1 MLAPIGE
8 KDEVLEVGFGA
19 GFGFARRVGV
29 AGGAEDG
36 VSLLS
41 PLGATEGLEEAE
53 GVDLIIASIASR
65 SSRSR
70 SKGRSSPSDWEP
82 VQTAHGLRL
91 APQFPN
97 SDMNQANISGHGD
110 VLVKS
115 SQNDF

>member
-36 VSLLS
+36 SLLS

-53 GVDLIIASIASR
+53 GVDLIIASVISVSIKR
-65 SSRSR
+65 EVLSF
-70 SKGRSSPSDWEP
+70 
-82 VQTAHGLRL
+82 RL
-91 APQFPN
+91 GACPDRPRTPEVLATQFPN
-97 SDMNQANISGHGD
+97 SDMNQANVSGHGD

>member
-29 AGGAEDG
+29 AGGAEEG
-36 VSLLS
+36 VSILP

-82 VQTAHGLRL
+82 VPDSGGAR
-91 APQFPN
+91 PSVSQF
-97 SDMNQANISGHGD
+97 
-110 VLVKS
+110 
-115 SQNDF
+115 